1 MIKIEKTFGVRGVEN
16 DRTLIRLQELI
27 ALSKDTYGWVG
38 KAVIDTEKI
47 TAYKFGLKLGLNRF
61 PTNGLVDSEEGVIR
75 DVGLTYINYLERNF
89 LSQDNYIRNI
99 VWLYYCLI

>member
-38 KAVIDTEKI
+38 KVVIDTEKI
-47 TAYKFGLKLGLNRF
+47 TAYKFGLKLGLYRF
-61 PTNGLVDSEEGVIR
+61 ATNGLVVSEEGVIR
-75 DVGLTYINYLERNF
+75 DVGLRLPEIMDK
-89 LSQDNYIRNI
+89 QI
-99 VWLYYCLI
+99 LYDLYKLFGKKFPFAK